1 MNKRVAILGD
11 KTNHDGRIITASGQG
26 FYGDDGIALLGDL
39 VYCPKCKSN
48 GKIIE
53 GTENFSIAG
62 IPVAYD
68 GCIIDCKC
76 SPIGSHRILA
86 MKSSVFVNVNNDSIK
101 SNSFVNKQQVNY
113 INNLPFRFNSFASV
127 GNEQQLNSTDND
139 DKNLIRIDARRLLK
153 CADELC
159 EKHLYHDDIKQAFK
173 QEVEVFANDIVEQ
186 VDSGA
191 MTYEEG
197 AKKIKAEE
205 KSLWEQSWIWIK
217 NGLSILG
224 GAGLTLTGLS
234 LCATQFGYII
244 GVPMVAHGLNDIY
257 EGGLGIY
264 NSIMNM
270 IDDDDRE
277 IDVDGPLKKAYQFI
291 AEKLG
296 YHSSIGDT
304 FYDLL
309 DITGSVYGKV
319 RLIPKLNEYGD
330 PVFKLFRYGR
340 QDFIRAYERMSKKML
355 TFEIT
360 SDLVSIMISSINF
373 LNAFIYNQ
381 DTKQVIMIVR
391 KPKTIINVKQIVDD
405 CHLIITTAKTAEKKP
420 VYYYFCKRK
429 DGKEYRK
436 NTDSNLIEVEKKL

>member
-39 VYCPKCKSN
+39 VYCPKCKNN

-68 GCIIDCKC
+68 SCIIDCKC

-101 SNSFVNKQQVNY
+101 SNSFSNKQVNY

-197 AKKIKAEE
+197 AGKIKEEE
-205 KSLWEQSWIWIK
+205 KSLGEQSKEWILR
-217 NGLSILG
+217 GLSIFG
-224 GAGLTLTGLS
+224 GLAMIATGAAM
-234 LCATQFGYII
+234 CTTGFGCVI
-244 GVPMVAHGLNDIY
+244 GAYVGAHGLNSIQ
-257 EGGLGIY
+257 EGVTGQDGFLKSTYQAAARELGM
-264 NSIMNM
+264 S
-270 IDDDDRE
+270 E
-277 IDVDGPLKKAYQFI
+277 SVGTL
-291 AEKLG
+291 
-296 YHSSIGDT
+296 
-304 FYDLL
+304 FYDLV
-309 DITGSVYGKV
+309 DIGISVRGKLKLVPKMNELGTPV
-319 RLIPKLNEYGD
+319 RKLWH
-330 PVFKLFRYGR
+330 YGR
-340 QDFIRAYERMSKKML
+340 QDLVRHYTQMKKL
-355 TFEIT
+355 ALAGEVFLDVISLISIFDDVKNIFFYNKETDEPALVVPESETIT
-360 SDLVSIMISSINF
+360 NVRDLADSC
-373 LNAFIYNQ
+373 
-381 DTKQVIMIVR
+381 
-391 KPKTIINVKQIVDD
+391 QIVIVMTFSDEVPP
-405 CHLIITTAKTAEKKP
+405 H
-420 VYYYFCKRK
+420 YYLCTRPNGEQYK
-429 DGKEYRK
+429 
-436 NTDSNLIEVEKKL
+436 IQ

>member
-101 SNSFVNKQQVNY
+101 SNSFSNKQVNY

-159 EKHLYHDDIKQAFK
+159 EKHLYYDDIKQAFK
-173 QEVEVFANDIVEQ
+173 QDVESFANDIVEQ

-205 KSLWEQSWIWIK
+205 KSLWEQSLIWIG
-217 NGLSILG
+217 NGLSIFG
-224 GAGLTLTGLS
+224 GLGLTVTGFG
-234 LCATQFGYII
+234 LCCSWVGAAAGI
-244 GVPMVAHGLNDIY
+244 PMMAHGLNDMY
-257 EGGLGIY
+257 EGSVGII
-264 NSIMNM
+264 NGIMNI
-270 IDDDDRE
+270 IDGGDRS
-277 IDVDGPLKKAYQFI
+277 ISVNGPMRELYKSTAVL
-291 AEKLG
+291 LG
-296 YHSSIGDT
+296 LSEFWADII
-304 FYDLL
+304 YDFNDLAF
-309 DITGSVYGKV
+309 SVYGKV
-319 RLIPKLNEYGD
+319 RLVPKLNEFGN
-330 PVFKLFRYGR
+330 PVFKLYSYG
-340 QDFIRAYERMSKKML
+340 KKDLQMAFFKLKKHYL
-355 TFEIT
+355 TAEII
-360 SDLVSIMISSINF
+360 SDSVIIKKIWGELN
-373 LNAFIYNQ
+373 NAFIFDSNS
-381 DTKQVIMIVR
+381 DQVIMTVR
-391 KPKTIINVKQIVDD
+391 KPKTIINIKQIIDD
-405 CHLIITTAKTAEKKP
+405 CHLLAPKNSSNEEVTK
-420 VYYYFCKRK
+420 YYLYENKR
-429 DGKEYRK
+429 
-436 NTDSNLIEVEKKL
+436 L

>member
-1 MNKRVAILGD
+1 MIKQVTVLGD
-11 KTNHDGRIITASGQG
+11 MTNYGGRIITASGQG
-26 FYGDDGIALLGDL
+26 YCGMDGVALLGDL
-39 VYCPKCKSN
+39 VSCPKCSST
-48 GKIIE
+48 GRIIE
-53 GTENFSIAG
+53 GANDFIIDG
-62 IPVAYD
+62 KPVAYD
-68 GCIIDCKC
+68 GCIVACKC
-76 SPIGSHRILA
+76 TPVGGHRIIALNSTIFVGV
-86 MKSSVFVNVNNDSIK
+86 SSGSVQ
-101 SNSFVNKQQVNY
+101 SNSFAGNQKQ
-113 INNLPFRFNSFASV
+113 FNSA
-127 GNEQQLNSTDND
+127 NND
-139 DKNLIRIDARRLLK
+139 ENNLIRIDARRLLQ

-173 QEVEVFANDIVEQ
+173 QDVESFTNDIVEQ

-191 MTYEEG
+191 MTYEQG

-309 DITGSVYGKV
+309 DITGSVYGKL
-319 RLIPKLNEYGD
+319 RFIPKLNEYGD